1 MFCVLCVSCAVCVVV
16 CITRMICV
24 LYVLCVYICAWSVV
38 CVCCVLYDWRISIT
52 LHSVQVM
59 VFPMNCSQCQSPCE
73 TRMKSVGIH

>member
-1 MFCVLCVSCAVCVVV
+1 MFCVLCVSVV
-16 CITRMICV
+16 CITLMICV
-24 LYVLCVYICAWSVV
+24 LYVLCVYIRTYVRGV
-38 CVCCVLYDWRISIT
+38 LCVCYVLYDWRIIIT